1 MSCICLSPV
10 RFRCSKCLMKLYC
23 SKNCYINDW
32 KAHKQICVISE
43 MEVIANLFSEIK
55 YTDCCLSSSL
65 ILMECLKKRDM
76 EVNLIFGYIVFSLCN
91 TTREYVWVENELG
104 EKFDIREMVVN
115 KCHPDLKSDNVW
127 LAYNIP
133 KNMTLSPSFTE
144 EGILNDSKLIKF
156 RLKYKEDKN
165 IVEKY
170 WEDSPKFL
178 TDIYKKAIGIIYE
191 QNV

>member
-1 MSCICLSPV
+1 M
-10 RFRCSKCLMKLYC
+10 
-23 SKNCYINDW
+23 
-32 KAHKQICVISE
+32 
-43 MEVIANLFSEIK
+43 
-55 YTDCCLSSSL
+55 
-65 ILMECLKKRDM
+65 
-76 EVNLIFGYIVFSLCN
+76 FG
-91 TTREYVWVENELG
+91 
-104 EKFDIREMVVN
+104 
-115 KCHPDLKSDNVW
+115 
-127 LAYNIP
+127 YNIP

-178 TDIYKKAIGIIYE
+178 TDIYKKAIGIINE